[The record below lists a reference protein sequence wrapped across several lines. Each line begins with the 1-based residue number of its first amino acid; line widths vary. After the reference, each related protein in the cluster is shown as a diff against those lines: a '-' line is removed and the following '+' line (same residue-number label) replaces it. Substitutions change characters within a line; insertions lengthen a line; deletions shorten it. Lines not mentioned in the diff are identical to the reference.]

1 MGRVRCRAMV
11 TGTVR
16 QLTHPCHLPGSL
28 TFTLSLLSYIN
39 HTVLTLPYAPFLASY
54 INQIRHRLTF
64 YRDFHL
70 NPLPPH
76 QVYVQTSDLGP
87 GGVQP
92 DFQTLASKVSG
103 SMPKY
108 LTVPTAFPSVNDM
121 DEEDEEGEQEEVKLE
136 MR

>member
-1 MGRVRCRAMV
+1 M
-11 TGTVR
+11 T
-16 QLTHPCHLPGSL
+16 SI
-28 TFTLSLLSYIN
+28 SI
-39 HTVLTLPYAPFLASY
+39 
-54 INQIRHRLTF
+54 
-64 YRDFHL
+64 D
-70 NPLPPH
+70 LPPH

>member
-1 MGRVRCRAMV
+1 MPYH
-11 TGTVR
+11 TI
-16 QLTHPCHLPGSL
+16 S
-28 TFTLSLLSYIN
+28 SYPI
-39 HTVLTLPYAPFLASY
+39 TPF
-54 INQIRHRLTF
+54 
-64 YRDFHL
+64 
-70 NPLPPH
+70 H

-121 DEEDEEGEQEEVKLE
+121 IDEEEEEEEEGDVVDDNEERAQEEVKLE